1 MFPQKN
7 IKTKQKRN
15 LNRLRGELILK
26 RSLIV
31 IVILGITVLAIVFG
45 VLTADSVVVEING
58 EAISRSLFIETMAS
72 IKSDVINEYS
82 RLDGTST
89 DPLKNA
95 DTINLL
101 DYWKKR
107 ALDECIKT
115 QVLLDYGYESN
126 LTFLEN
132 LHDLRKQMDVEN
144 ELRQNTVKQGGIIYG
159 VTTFS
164 FPMYKEY
171 VTNNLNT
178 DLRTLISQDT
188 SICNN
193 EALLQFYEEN
203 KYQIAKQPAYSMY
216 LCYSSKYE
224 NEIERNEIKKALL
237 SIHSSVSGNNS
248 LEQLSPIKIFISADS
263 TRINCPQELIPHLQ
277 ALSIHEYSEVIDLN
291 SSLYLLYFAEHHD
304 ESILCF
310 DEAESLIKEH
320 YAQKILEAEISR
332 RIDDANVKIHALAM
346 WSISWEDI

>member
-1 MFPQKN
+1 MF
-7 IKTKQKRN
+7 
-15 LNRLRGELILK
+15 
-26 RSLIV
+26 
-31 IVILGITVLAIVFG
+31 ILGITVLVVAFG
-45 VLTADSVVVEING
+45 ILASDPVVVEING
-58 EAISRSLFIETMAS
+58 EAIRQTLFVEIMAS
-72 IKSDVINEYS
+72 IRSDVINEYS
-82 RLDGTST
+82 RLYGTSI
-89 DPLKNA
+89 DPLKSA
-95 DTINLL
+95 DTIKLL
-101 DYWKKR
+101 DYWKQR

-126 LTFLEN
+126 LTLIES
-132 LHDLRKQMDVEN
+132 LHDLREQMDVEN
-144 ELRQNTVKQGGIIYG
+144 ELRQDTVKQGGIIYG

-171 VTNNLNT
+171 VTSNLNT
-178 DLRTLISQDT
+178 DLKTLIFQDT

-203 KYQIAKQPAYSMY
+203 KHQIAKQPAYSMY
-216 LCYSSKYE
+216 LCCSSKYE

-237 SIHSSVSGNNS
+237 SIHSSVSDNNS

-277 ALSIHEYSEVIDLN
+277 SLSIHEYSEVIDLN
-291 SSLYLLYFAEHHD
+291 SSLYLLYFAEQHD

-320 YAQKILEAEISR
+320 YAQEIFEDEISR
-332 RIDDANVKIHALAM
+332 RIDDANVKIHTWAM
-346 WSISWEDI
+346 WSISREDI

>member
-1 MFPQKN
+1 MKKAF
-7 IKTKQKRN
+7 IAIS
-15 LNRLRGELILK
+15 ILC
-26 RSLIV
+26 
-31 IVILGITVLAIVFG
+31 ITVFVVVFG
-45 VLTADSVVVEING
+45 VLTADPVVAEIN
-58 EAISRSLFIETMAS
+58 EKTISRSLFVEILAS
-72 IKSDVINEYS
+72 MKSDVINEYTKS
-82 RLDGTST
+82 DGISI
-89 DPLKNA
+89 DLLMSA
-95 DTINLL
+95 ETINLL
-101 DYWKKR
+101 DYWKER
-107 ALDECIKT
+107 ALYECIKT

-126 LTFLEN
+126 LTLIES
-132 LHDLRKQMDVEN
+132 LHDLREQMDVEN
-144 ELRQNTVKQGGIIYG
+144 ELRQDTVKQGGIIYG

-171 VTNNLNT
+171 VTSNLNT
-178 DLRTLISQDT
+178 DLKTLIFQDT

-203 KYQIAKQPAYSMY
+203 KHQIAKQPAYSMY

-237 SIHSSVSGNNS
+237 SIHSSVSDNNS

-277 ALSIHEYSEVIDLN
+277 SLSIHEYSEVIDLN
-291 SSLYLLYFAEHHD
+291 SSLYLLYFAEQHD

-320 YAQKILEAEISR
+320 YAQKILEDEISR
-332 RIDDANVKIHALAM
+332 RIDDANIKIHAWAM
-346 WSISWEDI
+346 RSISWDDI

>member
-1 MFPQKN
+1 MK
-7 IKTKQKRN
+7 K
-15 LNRLRGELILK
+15 
-26 RSLIV
+26 SLIV
-31 IVILGITVLAIVFG
+31 VFMLSITALAVAFG
-45 VLTADSVVVEING
+45 VLVADPVVVEINAA
-58 EAISRSLFIETMAS
+58 AISRALFIETMAS

-89 DPLKNA
+89 DPLKSA

-126 LTFLEN
+126 LTFLES
-132 LHDLRKQMDVEN
+132 LDDLREQMDVEN
-144 ELRQNTVKQGGIIYG
+144 QLRQNTVKQGGVIYG

-171 VTNNLNT
+171 VTSNLNT
-178 DLRTLISQDT
+178 DLRIFISQDT
-188 SICNN
+188 RICDN
-193 EALLQFYEEN
+193 ESLLQFYEEN
-203 KYQIAKQPAYSMY
+203 KNQIAKQPAYSMY

-237 SIHSSVSGNNS
+237 SIHSSVSNINS
-248 LEQLSPIKIFISADS
+248 LERLSPIKIYISEDS
-263 TRINCPQELIPHLQ
+263 TRVNCPQELIPHLQ

-291 SSLYLLYFAEHHD
+291 SSLYLLYFAEQHD

-310 DEAESLIKEH
+310 DEVKGLIKEH
-320 YAQKILEAEISR
+320 YAQEILEAEISR
-332 RIDDANVKIHALAM
+332 RIDDANVKIHTWAM